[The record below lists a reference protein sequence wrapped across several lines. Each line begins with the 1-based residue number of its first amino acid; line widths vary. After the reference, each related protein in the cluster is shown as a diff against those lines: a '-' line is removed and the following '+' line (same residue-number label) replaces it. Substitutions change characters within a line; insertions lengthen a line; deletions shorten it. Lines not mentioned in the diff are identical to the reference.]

1 LLASPPHSTLSLPPP
16 PFQQLGTMGFGD
28 GRSTGRHGG
37 AKHGATRDPPSP
49 SPKPSWWTT
58 RRQQRQRSSPA
69 QIRLADIFRSPPRGQ
84 IRWRRPRIGRR
95 RCRCGSCGADLCC
108 TRDGDAARQVRRDG
122 QLLHLK
128 IVFLVARSRD
138 GCGTR
143 PYKYNFTRP
152 RNYLC
157 SSEFGPKKKH
167 RVIIR
172 PNP

>member
-1 LLASPPHSTLSLPPP
+1 MHLLLTPPYLFLLLPSSSWARWATAT
-16 PFQQLGTMGFGD
+16 GGAWGD
-28 GRSTGRHGG
+28 AAGRSVGQPMILPLPTRNLAGG
-37 AKHGATRDPPSP
+37 PPGGS
-49 SPKPSWWTT
+49 SGN
-58 RRQQRQRSSPA
+58 RSSPA
-69 QIRLADIFRSPPRGQ
+69 QIRLANIFPSPPRGQ

-95 RCRCGSCGADLCC
+95 RCRCGSCGADMCC
-108 TRDGDAARQVRRDG
+108 ARDGDAARQVRRDG

-128 IVFLVARSRD
+128 IVFLAARSRD